1 MKKIIINNIIGIF
14 ILISSLLLVIVCVHI
29 RSSSYTGAHTLQRI
43 KKTGRLRLITD
54 NSANTYYIYHDTPS
68 GFEYDM
74 AKKFAE
80 FLHVRLVVKVPGW
93 NAMFPFLLENKGDF
107 IAAGLT
113 ITEKRKQIVDFS
125 HPYMNIQQRLIHHK
139 LIFDIK
145 NLKDLN
151 GKTIHVRRGTSYE
164 TRLEELIKSGININ
178 IVLHDNIATEELI
191 HMVAEREI
199 KYTVADSNI
208 ALLNRRYYPDIKVG
222 FPIEEVESLGWAVR
236 KNNPAFLK
244 KINQFLEIAEKTG
257 IKDKIYEKYYGS
269 VEVFDYFDLK
279 KFHERIDTRLPQYK
293 DLIKK
298 ESKKY
303 GFDWRMIASMIY
315 QESHYDPDAIS
326 RTGVRGLM
334 QVTLDTAREME
345 IKNRRN
351 PVQSIKAG
359 IKYLDLLYKRFDDI
373 KDTHQRLLFALASYN
388 IGYGHV
394 RDAQQLAV
402 KIGMDKNSWASLKK
416 TLPLLSRRKF
426 YKQTENG
433 YARGWEPVRYIE
445 QIFIYYDILRQ
456 KVMADQAFNY
466 K

>member
-1 MKKIIINNIIGIF
+1 MKKIFINNIIGIF
-14 ILISSLLLVIVCVHI
+14 ILISCILLLIVCVHI
-29 RSSSYTGAHTLQRI
+29 RKLSYTGTQTLRRI
-43 KKTGRLRLITD
+43 RRTGRLRLITD
-54 NSANTYYIYHDTPS
+54 NSANTYYIYHDTPR

-93 NAMFPFLLENKGDF
+93 SEMFPFLTENKGDF

-113 ITEKRKQIVDFS
+113 ITDKRKQIVDFS
-125 HPYMNIQQRLIHHK
+125 RPYMDIQQRLIHHK

-151 GKTIHVRRGTSYE
+151 GRTIHVRRGTSYE
-164 TRLEELIKSGININ
+164 TRLEELVKSGIKIN

-191 HMVAEREI
+191 RMVNDREI

-208 ALLNRRYYPDIKVG
+208 ALLNRRYYPDIRIG
-222 FPIEEVESLGWAVR
+222 FPLEKNESLGWAVR

-244 KINQFLEIAEKTG
+244 KINEFLEMAEKTG
-257 IKDKIYEKYYGS
+257 IQGKIYEKYYGS
-269 VEVFDYFDLK
+269 VGIFDYFDLK
-279 KFHERIDTRLPQYK
+279 KFHERIDTRLPKYK
-293 DLIKK
+293 NLIIK

-303 GFDWRMIASMIY
+303 GFDWRMIASVIY

-359 IKYLDLLYKRFDDI
+359 IKYLDVLYNRFDDI
-373 KDTHQRLLFALASYN
+373 KDKHQRLLFALASYN

-402 KIGMDKNSWASLKK
+402 KMGMNKNSWASLKK
-416 TLPLLSRRKF
+416 VLPLLSRRKF

-445 QIFIYYDILRQ
+445 RILIYYDILKQ
-456 KVMADQAFNY
+456 KIRS
-466 K
+466 

>member
-1 MKKIIINNIIGIF
+1 MKKIIFNNIIGIF
-14 ILISSLLLVIVCVHI
+14 ILISCLFLLIVCVNL
-29 RSSSYTGAHTLQRI
+29 RKSSYTGAHTL
-43 KKTGRLRLITD
+43 KKIRRTGRLRIITD
-54 NSANTYYIYHDTPS
+54 NSANTYYIYQDTPT

-93 NAMFPFLLENKGDF
+93 NEMFPFLSENKGDF

-113 ITEKRKQIVDFS
+113 ITDKRKLKVDFS

-139 LIFDIK
+139 LTFDIK
-145 NLKDLN
+145 DLKDLN

-164 TRLEELIKSGININ
+164 TRLEELVKNGIKIN

-191 HMVAEREI
+191 RMVAEREI

-208 ALLNRRYYPDIKVG
+208 ALLNRRYYPDIRIG
-222 FPIEEVESLGWAVR
+222 FPIEEDESLGWAVR

-244 KINQFLEIAEKTG
+244 KINEFLEMAEKTG
-257 IKDKIYEKYYGS
+257 IQGKIYEKYYGS

-279 KFHERIDTRLPQYK
+279 KFHERIDSRLPQYK

-303 GFDWRMIASMIY
+303 GFDWRMIASVIY
-315 QESHYDPDAIS
+315 QESHYNPDAIS

-359 IKYLDLLYKRFDDI
+359 IKYLDMLYNRFDDI

-394 RDAQQLAV
+394 RDAQQLAA
-402 KIGMDKNSWASLKK
+402 KRGMNKNSWASLKK

-445 QIFIYYDILRQ
+445 RILIYYDILKQKKGRDRQ
-456 KVMADQAFNY
+456 FY
-466 K
+466 H